1 MVPLLLLFSSRI
13 TICHSTLVLS
23 KEEKWGGD
31 QCAPTSLFFEGGA
44 LNQDA
49 LVFPPSLLCPPA
61 RCASDILSMGRKY
74 NNRLGSGGGE
84 EEEGG
89 PLNSPSGGRKE
100 GGGRG

>member
-1 MVPLLLLFSSRI
+1 MKDQEKEPSPQRGGGRKFSGSDRGGEGGEVGVLLSVPLLLLFSSRI

-49 LVFPPSLLCPPA
+49 LVFPPSLFCL
-61 RCASDILSMGRKY
+61 
-74 NNRLGSGGGE
+74 
-84 EEEGG
+84 
-89 PLNSPSGGRKE
+89 PSRE
-100 GGGRG
+100 MRI